1 MSINHFF
8 KRPSEKGQAIVII
21 IFVIVGLIGVSALA
35 IDGTNAYTDS
45 RRAETA
51 ASAAALTAAL
61 TRIEGGNWRA
71 AALATA
77 AANGYNNDGETNT
90 VELNTPPLSGPYA
103 GNAEYI
109 EVIIT
114 SRLQT
119 YFANVIG
126 IPYITNVV
134 SAVSQSKPAVLGEMF
149 PGYALVS
156 LAPRSECEVIS
167 GSRRPAFWIHS
178 EATINLEGGGLFVNS
193 NNPNCAF
200 ISFGSGSVRVRDD
213 SSRITVVGGADI
225 QKPKLIT
232 PYPIQT
238 GAPYIPY
245 PPPYQMPKLGCGTR
259 VAEYDEFTA
268 TMTAGNW
275 DEDVFPAEG
284 TKFLEG
290 GIYCINGD
298 FILESGQQL
307 EGSSVILVIEHGS
320 VRINGGAQI
329 NLSAPQTGPNKG
341 LLIYMPIDNKSILA
355 LNGNDESSYT
365 GTILAPG
372 ADVRINGLNAVSG
385 AAYHSQIIG
394 YFIEVDGSDNIYIK
408 YKDEQNYDTLTMPEV
423 VLGQ

>member
-1 MSINHFF
+1 MPIKFSY
-8 KRPSEKGQAIVII
+8 KRPSEKGQALIII

-51 ASAAALTAAL
+51 ASAAALSGAL
-61 TRIEGGNWRA
+61 ARIEGGNWRA

-77 AANGYNNDGETNT
+77 AANGYNNDGETSI

-103 GNAEYI
+103 GNPEYI

-114 SRLQT
+114 SRFQT

-126 IPYITNVV
+126 VPYITNVV
-134 SAVSQSKPAVLGEMF
+134 KAVAQSKPAVMGEMF

-156 LAPRSECEVIS
+156 LAPTSHCEVIS

-200 ISFGSGSVRVRDD
+200 ISFGSGSVRVIDAD
-213 SSRITVVGGADI
+213 NTIAVVGGADI

-232 PYPIQT
+232 PYPIKT
-238 GAPYIPY
+238 DSANIPY
-245 PPPYQMPKLGCGTR
+245 PPPYLMPKVGCGSA
-259 VAEYDEFTA
+259 VAEVNEQDG
-268 TMTAGNW
+268 TMSAGNW
-275 DEDVFPAEG
+275 GEDIFPPEG
-284 TKFLEG
+284 VTQLEG
-290 GIYCINGD
+290 GVYCIAGD
-298 FILESGQQL
+298 F
-307 EGSSVILVIEHGS
+307 V
-320 VRINGGAQI
+320 
-329 NLSAPQTGPNKG
+329 LSAGQELHGDSVLIYITDGGVHISGSAYVDLQALKSGPNQG
-341 LLIYMPIDNKSILA
+341 LLIYMPVDNKNILS
-355 LNGNDESSYT
+355 LNGSDDSVYQ

-372 ADVRINGLNAVSG
+372 ADVRINGLNSVSG

-408 YKDEQNYDTLTMPEV
+408 YKDEQNFDTLTMPEV
-423 VLGQ
+423 ILGQ

>member
-1 MSINHFF
+1 MPINFSF

-21 IFVIVGLIGVSALA
+21 SFAIIGLIGMSALA
-35 IDGTNAYTDS
+35 IDGTNAYADS

-61 TRIEGGNWRA
+61 TRIEGGDWRA

-77 AANGYNNDGETNT
+77 AANGYNNDGETSI
-90 VELNTPPLSGPYA
+90 VELNTPPLAGPYT
-103 GNAEYI
+103 GNSEYI

-114 SRLQT
+114 SRLRT

-134 SAVSQSKPAVLGEMF
+134 SAVSQSKPAVMGEMF

-156 LAPRSECEVIS
+156 LAPRSHCEVIS

-200 ISFGSGSVRVRDD
+200 ISFGSGSVRVHDA
-213 SSRITVVGGADI
+213 SLITVVGGADI
-225 QKPKLIT
+225 QKPQLIT

-238 GAPYIPY
+238 SAPYIPY
-245 PPPYQMPKLGCGTR
+245 PPPYDLPKIGCGSR
-259 VAEYDEFTA
+259 IAEYDELTGM
-268 TMTAGNW
+268 MTSGNW
-275 DEDVFPAEG
+275 GEDIFPPEG
-284 TKFLEG
+284 VQTLEG
-290 GIYCINGD
+290 GVYCIGGD
-298 FILESGQQL
+298 FVL
-307 EGSSVILVIEHGS
+307 EGGQSLEGNNVVLVVDGDI
-320 VRINGGAQI
+320 RINGNAHI
-329 NLSAPQTGPNKG
+329 DISAPIGGQYQG
-341 LLIYMPIDNKSILA
+341 LLIYMPLGNNGVLA
-355 LNGNDESSYT
+355 LNGDNDSSYR
-365 GTILAPG
+365 GTILAPS
-372 ADVRINGLNAVSG
+372 ADVRINGLNSVSG

-394 YFIEVDGSDNIYIK
+394 YYIEVDGTDNIFIK
-408 YKDEQNYDTLTMPEV
+408 YKDEQNYDTLKFPEV